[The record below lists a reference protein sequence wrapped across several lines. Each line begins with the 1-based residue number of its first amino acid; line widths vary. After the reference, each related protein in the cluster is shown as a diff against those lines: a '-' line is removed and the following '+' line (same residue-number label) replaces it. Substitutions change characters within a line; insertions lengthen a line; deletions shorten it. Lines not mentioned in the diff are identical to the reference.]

1 MGSPQAAGRWLPI
14 EAAQNET
21 RGQIIG
27 NRILTLFG
35 NPALMLI
42 GLCPFTT
49 AGLWRQLSRSEGR
62 MVGLATAMF
71 IGLFAFGHE
80 LFGWSGVPND
90 EVQLGLFLA
99 FILGIVC
106 GYKTKG

>member
-1 MGSPQAAGRWLPI
+1 MV
-14 EAAQNET
+14 
-21 RGQIIG
+21 
-27 NRILTLFG
+27 
-35 NPALMLI
+35 I
-42 GLCPFTT
+42 GLYPFTT
-49 AGLWRQLSRSEGR
+49 IGLWWQFCHLEKP

-80 LFGWSGVPND
+80 LFGWSGIPND

>member
-1 MGSPQAAGRWLPI
+1 
-14 EAAQNET
+14 
-21 RGQIIG
+21 
-27 NRILTLFG
+27 
-35 NPALMLI
+35 
-42 GLCPFTT
+42 
-49 AGLWRQLSRSEGR
+49 

-80 LFGWSGVPND
+80 FLGWSSATND
-90 EVQLGLFLA
+90 QVQLGLFVA

>member
-1 MGSPQAAGRWLPI
+1 MA
-14 EAAQNET
+14 
-21 RGQIIG
+21 G
-27 NRILTLFG
+27 NRILTMFG
-35 NPALMLI
+35 NAALMVT
-42 GLCPFTT
+42 GLCTFTT
-49 AGLWRQLSRSEGR
+49 VGSWWQFRRSEDP

-80 LFGWSGVPND
+80 LLGWGGVPSD
-90 EVQLGLFLA
+90 EVQLGLFLS

>member
-1 MGSPQAAGRWLPI
+1 MG
-14 EAAQNET
+14 
-21 RGQIIG
+21 G
-27 NRILTLFG
+27 NGILTLFG
-35 NPALMLI
+35 NPPLVVM
-42 GLCPFTT
+42 GLYPFTIV
-49 AGLWRQLSRSEGR
+49 GSWWRLGRSEEP

-80 LFGWSGVPND
+80 LVGWSSVAND
-90 EVQLGLFLA
+90 DVQLGLFLA

>member
-1 MGSPQAAGRWLPI
+1 MV
-14 EAAQNET
+14 
-21 RGQIIG
+21 
-27 NRILTLFG
+27 
-35 NPALMLI
+35 I
-42 GLCPFTT
+42 GLHPFTT
-49 AGLWRQLSRSEGR
+49 VCSWRQFSRSEVP

-71 IGLFAFGHE
+71 IGLFAFGHD

>member
-1 MGSPQAAGRWLPI
+1 MQM
-14 EAAQNET
+14 ET
-21 RGQIIG
+21 RGQVPD
-27 NRILTLFG
+27 NQILTKLG
-35 NPALMLI
+35 NAILRVISLSA
-42 GLCPFTT
+42 FTT
-49 AGLWRQLSRSEGR
+49 IGSWWQLRCSEKP

-80 LFGWSGVPND
+80 MLGWSGTPND
-90 EVQLGLFLA
+90 EVQLGLFIA

>member
-1 MGSPQAAGRWLPI
+1 
-14 EAAQNET
+14 
-21 RGQIIG
+21 
-27 NRILTLFG
+27 
-35 NPALMLI
+35 
-42 GLCPFTT
+42 
-49 AGLWRQLSRSEGR
+49 

-80 LFGWSGVPND
+80 LLGWGSAPSD

-106 GYKTKG
+106 GYKTQG

>member
-1 MGSPQAAGRWLPI
+1 MVSTTKAHAWFIAAIMPI
-14 EAAQNET
+14 GE
-21 RGQIIG
+21 
-27 NRILTLFG
+27 
-35 NPALMLI
+35 
-42 GLCPFTT
+42 
-49 AGLWRQLSRSEGR
+49 RQ

-71 IGLFAFGHE
+71 IELFAFGHE
-80 LFGWSGVPND
+80 LFGWSSVPSD

>member
-1 MGSPQAAGRWLPI
+1 LRR
-14 EAAQNET
+14 NH
-21 RGQIIG
+21 
-27 NRILTLFG
+27 ILTLFG
-35 NPALMLI
+35 NSALMVT
-42 GLCPFTT
+42 GLCLFTT
-49 AGLWRQLSRSEGR
+49 LGSWWQFCRSEDH

-80 LFGWSGVPND
+80 MLGWSGVPND

>member
-1 MGSPQAAGRWLPI
+1 
-14 EAAQNET
+14 
-21 RGQIIG
+21 
-27 NRILTLFG
+27 
-35 NPALMLI
+35 
-42 GLCPFTT
+42 
-49 AGLWRQLSRSEGR
+49 

-80 LFGWSGVPND
+80 FFGWSTVPNG
-90 EVQLGLFLA
+90 EIQFGLFIA

>member
-1 MGSPQAAGRWLPI
+1 VLLAVRTPI
-14 EAAQNET
+14 ERASGET
-21 RGQIIG
+21 RGEMAR
-27 NRILTLFG
+27 NRNLTMFG
-35 NPALMLI
+35 NAALI
-42 GLCPFTT
+42 VTGLCPFTT
-49 AGLWRQLSRSEGR
+49 VSSWWQFRRSEDP

-80 LFGWSGVPND
+80 LFGWGGVPSD
-90 EVQLGLFLA
+90 EVQLGLFLS